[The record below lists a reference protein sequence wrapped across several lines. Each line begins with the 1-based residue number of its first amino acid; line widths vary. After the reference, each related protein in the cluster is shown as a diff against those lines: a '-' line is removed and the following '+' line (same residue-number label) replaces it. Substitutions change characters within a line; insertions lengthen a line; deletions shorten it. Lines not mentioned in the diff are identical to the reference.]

1 MLVPTSYFP
10 WRDLQIL
17 VLRVEVAEE
26 EAAEEEAVVEDE
38 VEEAVALVEDEVED
52 EVALEEGHLAVV
64 GEVAEVSPLAEAGEE
79 ADFRRISR

>member
-17 VLRVEVAEE
+17 VLRVEEDAE
-26 EAAEEEAVVEDE
+26 ADEEEAVVEDE